1 MTLQTLVNVT
11 NQLFHPLS
19 FNTEPLSITL
29 IAMGL
34 IVLFLVAIGGMV
46 YGLFKAV
53 KAVPNLTTKQFILFL
68 LLLAAGL
75 VVIGIL
81 LP

>member
-11 NQLFHPLS
+11 NQLFHPIH
-19 FNTEPLSITL
+19 FNTEPFSLAL
-29 IAMGL
+29 VAVGL
-34 IVLFLVAIGGMV
+34 VILFLVAVGGIA

-53 KAVPNLTTKQFILFL
+53 KSVPNLTTKQFILFL
-68 LLLAAGL
+68 LLIAVAL
-75 VVIGIL
+75 VVIGVL